1 MARFILALLLV
12 TCPLV
17 ARAAGLI
24 VFAAASLTDAFTDI
38 GNLWQAKGHEKVTF
52 SFAGSSTLAQQI
64 EHGAPADI
72 FASADELWMDR
83 LARKHRI
90 DPATRFDIAGNTL
103 VLVTRDRKKIDLATT
118 GPLLSLLGANGR
130 LAVADTDHVPAGI
143 YAAQALKKLGFWDA
157 LSGRLAPEDSVRSA
171 LLLVAHGETPAG
183 VVYETDAKTTPS
195 LTIAATFPA
204 TSHDP
209 IRYPV
214 AATRRA
220 GPDTAAF
227 LAFLRTD
234 GAHDVFLH
242 YGFPPP

>member
-12 TCPLV
+12 VCPV
-17 ARAAGLI
+17 AARAAGLT

-38 GNLWQAKGHEKVTF
+38 GNLWQAKGHAKIAF

-83 LARKHRI
+83 LAKKRRI
-90 DPATRFDIAGNTL
+90 DPNSRFDIAGNTL
-103 VLVTRDRKKIDLATT
+103 VLVTREHKKIDLATS

-143 YAAQALKKLGFWDA
+143 YAKQALTKLGFWDA
-157 LSGRLAPEDSVRSA
+157 LAGRLAPAEDVRGA

-183 VVYETDAKTTPS
+183 IVYLTDVKTSPA

-204 TSHDP
+204 NSHDP

-214 AATRRA
+214 AATRHA
-220 GPDTAAF
+220 GTEAAAF

-234 GAHDVFLH
+234 DAHDVFFH